1 MSICHVLLII
11 ISISTTLVT
20 ATVKNSNKR
29 STFEWICAG
38 RLCCWMKCVTD
49 TQTDD
54 AYDRPV
60 SPTALPQT
68 KQTKQPEIP
77 QRLEQS
83 QNQTQNLDSTPQQTW
98 RSYNLNW
105 VDLESSFGDESDT
118 ASGLSQQQSTVAA
131 SGFTQRQSAVA
142 ASGLSQQQSTVD
154 SLAFTQRQ
162 STVAASGL
170 TQRQSTIAAS
180 GLIQEPLSGIRK
192 TESLKTYYESL
203 NRRTFLPVSKSSKR
217 KNISLARK
225 LISRTTI
232 NPLNP
237 PNKHKDYVEEADV
250 TSLRK
255 KKVSDHCESMVS
267 FLHKDHDQ
275 LDLRM
280 MDMQYTYC
288 AQRFWELI
296 DDQYTVSYGNETS
309 VIALDLNTIVYKNK
323 IMNLT
328 NLTSKSTTIQT
339 IHSFN
344 AANQSRCTHT
354 LVKHGGDT
362 FAIHSYS
369 NDFMKFIETVQKRQ
383 NEILGIYIYLDS
395 DASLLQ
401 QMDTVLARYY
411 DVIALE
417 LQYNYLGVLEHKRR
431 FKFSFVTFVKPM
443 KRKVHIMHYLMRVMK
458 KPTSITIMDT
468 LGEHSM
474 SRVKLDGC
482 TRYFAPMAVPSVQ
495 ATCDIDVRFWADVA
509 QLWTRTKKD
518 MKIPGEHKEMNWIEC
533 LWYITPKQL
542 SRYST
547 APVSTFSDF
556 PTKMSTI

>member
-118 ASGLSQQQSTVAA
+118 ASGLSQQQSTV
-131 SGFTQRQSAVA
+131 
-142 ASGLSQQQSTVD
+142 D

-180 GLIQEPLSGIRK
+180 GLIQEPLSGIPK
-192 TESLKTYYESL
+192 TQSLNTYYESI
-203 NRRTFLPVSKSSKR
+203 NRRTFLPVSNSKR

-309 VIALDLNTIVYKNK
+309 VIALDLNTIVHK
-323 IMNLT
+323 T
-328 NLTSKSTTIQT
+328 NTTSFRNQQEVEDGFRRVYD
-339 IHSFN
+339 FN
-344 AANQSRCTHT
+344 AAGHGNVQCHV
-354 LVKHGGDT
+354 VKHNDEY
-362 FAIHSYS
+362 AVHSYRKYFM
-369 NDFMKFIETVQKRQ
+369 DFIKKTQERHEMV
-383 NEILGIYIYLDS
+383 GVYIYLDS
-395 DASLLQ
+395 EMDA
-401 QMDTVLARYY
+401 VLTRYY
-411 DVIALE
+411 DVIVVE
-417 LQYNYLGVLEHKRR
+417 LQCQFE
-431 FKFSFVTFVKPM
+431 FAFVTVVKPASSD
-443 KRKVHIMHYLMRVMK
+443 K
-458 KPTSITIMDT
+458 KAMNLYPSSGNYKSITIMDT

-474 SRVKLDGC
+474 NAEELSNC
-482 TRYFAPMAVPSVQ
+482 TQYFAPLLVP
-495 ATCDIDVRFWADVA
+495 AA
-509 QLWTRTKKD
+509 
-518 MKIPGEHKEMNWIEC
+518 
-533 LWYITPKQL
+533 
-542 SRYST
+542 
-547 APVSTFSDF
+547 
-556 PTKMSTI
+556 